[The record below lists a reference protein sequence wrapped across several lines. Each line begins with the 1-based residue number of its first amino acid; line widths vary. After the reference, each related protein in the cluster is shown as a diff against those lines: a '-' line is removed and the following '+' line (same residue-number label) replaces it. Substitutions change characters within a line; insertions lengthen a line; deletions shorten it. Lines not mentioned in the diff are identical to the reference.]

1 MGRGRL
7 KAGLIALLVG
17 NTSVYLWR
25 GTPSEALDS
34 LAWLVLL
41 LSFEA
46 ETGRDGLRIGPR
58 TALFVRGCRLV
69 AAGALVAAVIGYFRD
84 EEWLDV
90 ANLGLWITVVA
101 LLEAQVRYPG
111 LAAQRRA
118 AFICLA
124 VALYTALSTVMLAWA
139 WRGEW
144 FDAWDA
150 LLWLIAFAT
159 IEMNLFRHHHP
170 ANALVNSAAK
180 RE

>member
-1 MGRGRL
+1 MGRRWF

-17 NTSVYLWR
+17 NASVYLWR

-46 ETGRDGLRIGPR
+46 ETGRDGLPIGR
-58 TALFVRGCRLV
+58 RAALFVRSCRLV
-69 AAGALVAAVIGYFRD
+69 AAAALVAAAIGYFRD

-90 ANLGLWITVVA
+90 ANLGLWIAVVA

-118 AFICLA
+118 AFIGLA
-124 VALYTALSTVMLAWA
+124 VALYSALSMVTLAWA

-150 LLWLIAFAT
+150 ALWLIAFAT
-159 IEMNLFRHHHP
+159 IEMNLFQKFRREP
-170 ANALVNSAAK
+170 APARAG
-180 RE
+180 

>member
-1 MGRGRL
+1 MDRGWF

-46 ETGRDGLRIGPR
+46 ETGRDGLRGPR
-58 TALFVRGCRLV
+58 AALVARICRL
-69 AAGALVAAVIGYFRD
+69 AAAAALVAAAIGYFRD

-90 ANLGLWITVVA
+90 ANLALWIAVVA
-101 LLEAQVRYPG
+101 LLEAQVRYTR

-118 AFICLA
+118 AFTGLA
-124 VALYTALSTVMLAWA
+124 VALYSALSTVMLAWA

-159 IEMNLFRHHHP
+159 IEMNLFQKFRREHAP
-170 ANALVNSAAK
+170 ARAG
-180 RE
+180 